1 MSDQIHQ
8 KVFGIRSFLRHYQ
21 ALINIQNRRCIIPVQ
36 GDCHLDVKQ
45 TVKITITYTMKRR
58 YSIYLEDQSKEVPRS
73 TRHDRRRKRSRSQN
87 NDSSE
92 DDKWRCS
99 YHESPSGHES
109 SERESNS
116 NEQNNVCSL
125 SVPLELAQ
133 GNLAGFTEESFN
145 SSLLS
150 VQNDPV
156 QSMLNVNESLLSVPE
171 QVLDASSSLMH
182 NRTVLFGLTDSDDES
197 FNDTWIHEANEE
209 LFERSGNDNDSDND
223 SDDDDGNICQQ
234 FNEIENESTAAL
246 AHDVCFSRLVKMLQK
261 DEMNFTIN
269 VPITVRKAEMLLTVL
284 KYGLTY
290 NLPQSA
296 IADLF
301 KMLNSFLGLSILPDT
316 RYLID

>member
-92 DDKWRCS
+92 DDKWRQCS

-171 QVLDASSSLMH
+171 Q
-182 NRTVLFGLTDSDDES
+182 
-197 FNDTWIHEANEE
+197 DTWIHEANEE